1 LASACPFSIVSSVIK
16 MATGKDKEGH
26 NESVWVRAEFEDKFD
41 AFKKL
46 MKAMGK
52 KKNDA
57 ILELC
62 FAELERLQGKDPGQ
76 VSTVNVQG
84 LESELFKLAQ
94 DIEVREKNLRRKSL
108 DAHHTIYDALYNLA
122 FERLGFKKNN
132 FAYDDLLRKLYHYRV
147 TQNDDFN
154 AIELEL
160 FVQIVE
166 RKQSWNKIY
175 TALQDTRSGA
185 KGNLILAENLTE
197 PSAMEVNNNEGEDE
211 EPEKPSNEKASNIQ
225 PEPIIEDEEEEDK
238 NE

>member
-1 LASACPFSIVSSVIK
+1 
-16 MATGKDKEGH
+16 MGQGKDKEGH

-62 FAELERLQGKDPGQ
+62 FAELDRLQGKDPGQ

-84 LESELFKLAQ
+84 MESELFKLAQ
-94 DIEVREKNLRRKSL
+94 DIEARERNLRKKSVRGSYS
-108 DAHHTIYDALYNLA
+108 IYDACRDLA
-122 FERLGFKKNN
+122 FERLGFKQSN
-132 FAYDDLLRKLYHYRV
+132 FAYDDLLRKLYGYRV
-147 TQNDDFN
+147 TRDDDFN
-154 AIELEL
+154 AMELEL

-166 RKQSWNKIY
+166 RKQRWNKIY
-175 TALQDTRSGA
+175 TALQGARSGA
-185 KGNLILAENLTE
+185 KGNLILSENLLE
-197 PSAMEVNNNEGEDE
+197 PSVTEVNNDEEDE
-211 EPEKPSNEKASNIQ
+211 EPEKPSNEKANNIQ
-225 PEPIIEDEEEEDK
+225 PEPEPIIEDDEEDK

>member
-1 LASACPFSIVSSVIK
+1 
-16 MATGKDKEGH
+16 MATDKDKEGH

-84 LESELFKLAQ
+84 MESELFKLAQ
-94 DIEVREKNLRRKSL
+94 DIEARERNLRKKSVRGSYSV
-108 DAHHTIYDALYNLA
+108 YDACCNLA
-122 FERLGFKKNN
+122 FERLGFKQGN
-132 FAYDDLLRKLYHYRV
+132 FVYDDLLRKLYEYRV
-147 TQNDDFN
+147 TRDDDFN
-154 AIELEL
+154 AMELEL

-166 RKQSWNKIY
+166 RKQRWNKIY
-175 TALQDTRSGA
+175 TALQGARSGA
-185 KGNLILAENLTE
+185 KGNLILSESLLE
-197 PSAMEVNNNEGEDE
+197 PSATEVNNDEENE
-211 EPEKPSNEKASNIQ
+211 EPEKPSNEKASNISE